1 MNKRKIKPNNS
12 HNYSSELNAFTFDF
26 INNNDNISNLVH
38 IEDNE
43 IKNYIKKTNQS
54 NQNNQT
60 SQDNQTKQLLYPSII
75 LDYSN
80 ILHVYNIK
88 SIDDLLTTIDN
99 FILNNKRFDTINRIL
114 NVYIKKNFKDLKI
127 NNNII
132 HSIIINLLK
141 TYYSDFEINN
151 KNILN
156 FIKNWFNDKNHNDN
170 SFNFDLFNDIKIFLG
185 IV

>member
-1 MNKRKIKPNNS
+1 MNKRKIKTNNS
-12 HNYSSELNAFTFDF
+12 SSELNAFTFDF
-26 INNNDNISNLVH
+26 NNDNMSNLVH
-38 IEDNE
+38 IENNE
-43 IKNYIKKTNQS
+43 IKNYIKKTNQ
-54 NQNNQT
+54 N
-60 SQDNQTKQLLYPSII
+60 SQVSQETQTKQLLYPSII

-80 ILHVYNIK
+80 ILYVYNIK

-156 FIKNWFNDKNHNDN
+156 FIKKWFNDKNQNNN
-170 SFNFDLFNDIKIFLG
+170 SFNFDLFNDIKIFLS
-185 IV
+185 II

>member
-1 MNKRKIKPNNS
+1 MNKRKIKTNNS
-12 HNYSSELNAFTFDF
+12 SSELNAFTLDF
-26 INNNDNISNLVH
+26 NNDNMSNLVH
-38 IEDNE
+38 IENNE
-43 IKNYIKKTNQS
+43 IKNYIKKTNQ
-54 NQNNQT
+54 N
-60 SQDNQTKQLLYPSII
+60 SQVSQETQTKQLLYPSII

-80 ILHVYNIK
+80 ILYVYNIK

-114 NVYIKKNFKDLKI
+114 NLYIKKNFKDLKI

-156 FIKNWFNDKNHNDN
+156 FIKKWFNDKNQNNN
-170 SFNFDLFNDIKIFLG
+170 SFNFDLFNDIKIFLS
-185 IV
+185 II

>member
-1 MNKRKIKPNNS
+1 MNKRKIKTNNS
-12 HNYSSELNAFTFDF
+12 SSELNAFTLDF
-26 INNNDNISNLVH
+26 NNDNMSNLVH
-38 IEDNE
+38 IENNE
-43 IKNYIKKTNQS
+43 IKNYIKKTNQ
-54 NQNNQT
+54 N
-60 SQDNQTKQLLYPSII
+60 SQVSQETQTKQLLYPSII

-80 ILHVYNIK
+80 ILYVYNIK

-156 FIKNWFNDKNHNDN
+156 FIKKWFNDKNQNNN
-170 SFNFDLFNDIKIFLG
+170 SFNFDLFNDIKIFLS
-185 IV
+185 II